1 MKTLIFLGILIFI
14 YYQLFKHYPE
24 KFKNEH
30 HIYFGIF
37 VSGYLMLYYL
47 MTFQKNFVYT
57 VFKNIKDIDEKSLYD
72 FNSITYKENQMNG
85 MKYNL
90 AMKQGWRC
98 LQCQNPILQK
108 DIHNHSVTYITPL
121 QFGGKNSIHNMGIKC
136 DRCTSFSPY

>member
-1 MKTLIFLGILIFI
+1 MKTLIFLGIIIFI
-14 YYQLFKHYPE
+14 YYQLFKRFPE
-24 KFKNEH
+24 KFSNEH

-37 VSGYLMLYYL
+37 VAGYLTLYYF
-47 MTFQKNFVYT
+47 MTFQKPFVYT
-57 VFKNIKDIDEKSLYD
+57 VFKNMKEADEKPLYD

-98 LQCQNPILQK
+98 LHCQNPILQK

-121 QFGGKNSIHNMGIKC
+121 QFGGKHSIDNMGIKC